1 MDARAEETPVRGLQ
15 PAAYRSLT
23 SSRHELQPNYDRSG
37 QLSGHYYERN
47 YQMLDQGQID
57 QVAGS
62 DAYGSDG
69 SKIGSVGQVY
79 LDDQTGQPAWVTV
92 NTGLF
97 GTNESFIPLS
107 EASFSG
113 DRLTVPYD
121 KNKVKG
127 APNVAADGHLSPEEE
142 RELYAYYGVG
152 YTDTDHDTTTTG
164 TGYADTTTTTGTGY
178 ADTDRGGYDT
188 RTEGH
193 DTSGPTTDDAM
204 TLSEERVNVGT
215 ERREAGR
222 ARLRKYVVTEN
233 VTQTVPV
240 TREEVVVER
249 EPITDANRDAATAG
263 PDISEEEHEV
273 VLHEET
279 PVVDKT
285 VEPVER
291 VRLGTQQTTEQQ
303 TVTEQVRKERVDT
316 DADINTT
323 STTRTGTTDDT
334 IR

>member
-1 MDARAEETPVRGLQ
+1 
-15 PAAYRSLT
+15 
-23 SSRHELQPNYDRSG
+23 
-37 QLSGHYYERN
+37 
-47 YQMLDQGQID
+47 MLDQGQID

-127 APNVAADGHLSPEEE
+127 APNVAADGHLSPDEE

-152 YTDTDHDTTTTG
+152 YTDTDYDTTTTG
-164 TGYADTTTTTGTGY
+164 TGYDTDTTTGTGY
-178 ADTDRGGYDT
+178 DTDTTT
-188 RTEGH
+188 RTAGTEGY

-215 ERREAGR
+215 SRREAGR

-249 EPITDANRDAATAG
+249 EPITDANRGDATSG

-273 VLHEET
+273 VLHEEA

-303 TVTEQVRKERVDT
+303 TVTEQVRKERIDT
-316 DADINTT
+316 DTDLNTT
-323 STTRTGTTDDT
+323 TGTGTTGTGTGTTDDT

>member
-1 MDARAEETPVRGLQ
+1 
-15 PAAYRSLT
+15 
-23 SSRHELQPNYDRSG
+23 
-37 QLSGHYYERN
+37 
-47 YQMLDQGQID
+47 MLDQGQID

-121 KNKVKG
+121 KSKVKN
-127 APNVAADGHLSPEEE
+127 APNVASDGHLSPEEE
-142 RELYAYYGVG
+142 RELYSYYEVSYSDGD
-152 YTDTDHDTTTTG
+152 YDTTTTG
-164 TGYADTTTTTGTGY
+164 YADTSTTGYTDTSTTGYTDTTGTEGY
-178 ADTDRGGYDT
+178 
-188 RTEGH
+188 

-204 TLSEERVNVGT
+204 TLSEERINVGT
-215 ERREAGR
+215 QRREAGR

-240 TREEVVVER
+240 TREEVVLER
-249 EPITDANRDAATAG
+249 EPITDANIANATSG

-273 VLHEET
+273 ILHEET
-279 PVVDKT
+279 PVVEKT

-291 VRLGTQQTTEQQ
+291 VRLGTQETTEQR
-303 TVTEQVRKERVDT
+303 TVTEEVRKERIDT
-316 DADINTT
+316 DTDTNTT
-323 STTRTGTTDDT
+323 GTDDT

>member
-1 MDARAEETPVRGLQ
+1 MV
-15 PAAYRSLT
+15 
-23 SSRHELQPNYDRSG
+23 
-37 QLSGHYYERN
+37 ER
-47 YQMLDQGQID
+47 GQID

-113 DRLTVPYD
+113 DRLSVPYD
-121 KNKVKG
+121 KDKVKG

-142 RELYAYYGVG
+142 RELYAYYGVN
-152 YTDTDHDTTTTG
+152 YTDDTTTG
-164 TGYADTTTTTGTGY
+164 TGYADTTTTGTGTGY
-178 ADTDRGGYDT
+178 DTDTTTTTGYGNQ
-188 RTEGH
+188 GH

-204 TLSEERVNVGT
+204 TLSEERVNIGT

-222 ARLRKYVVTEN
+222 ARLRKYIVTEN

-249 EPITDANRDAATAG
+249 EPITDTNRDAATSG
-263 PDISEEEHEV
+263 PDLSEEEHEV
-273 VLHEET
+273 VLHEDT

-291 VRLGTQQTTEQQ
+291 VRLGTQQTTDER
-303 TVTEQVRKERVDT
+303 TVTEQVRKERVETDGNVDLGDT
-316 DADINTT
+316 D
-323 STTRTGTTDDT
+323 RGTDDS
-334 IR
+334 IH

>member
-1 MDARAEETPVRGLQ
+1 
-15 PAAYRSLT
+15 
-23 SSRHELQPNYDRSG
+23 
-37 QLSGHYYERN
+37 
-47 YQMLDQGQID
+47 MLDQGKID

-62 DAYGSDG
+62 DAYGSDE
-69 SKIGSVGQVY
+69 SKIGSVRQVY

-97 GTNESFIPLS
+97 GTKESFIPLS

-113 DRLTVPYD
+113 DRLTVAYD
-121 KNKVKG
+121 KDKVKG

-152 YTDTDHDTTTTG
+152 YTDGDYDTTTTTGYDTTTTG
-164 TGYADTTTTTGTGY
+164 TGTGTGYTDTTGTG
-178 ADTDRGGYDT
+178 
-188 RTEGH
+188 TEGH

-249 EPITDANRDAATAG
+249 EPITDANRDNATSG

-279 PVVDKT
+279 AVVEKT

-291 VRLGTQQTTEQQ
+291 VRLGTQETTDQR
-303 TVTEQVRKERVDT
+303 TVTEEVRKERVET

-323 STTRTGTTDDT
+323 GTGTGT
-334 IR
+334 IH